1 MLSKNILSD
10 FPALS
15 RTIKGNRIVYLDSA
29 ASTLKPKPVIDKL
42 SKFYLENYANVHRAV
57 HTLASESTQMLE
69 FSRKNFANF
78 LNSSEHEII
87 FTSGTTMSI
96 NLIVESLVRSKM
108 LNENDIVLTTLVE
121 HHANFVPWVRLSKL
135 HGFRVEFVEP
145 SLRFGTLAIDDFLKK
160 DINPKVVAIT
170 GHSNVTGQLI
180 DIEKIRNIFPNSI
193 LIVDGAQLIPHQRI
207 DVKSLDIDFL
217 CFSVHKMLGP
227 SGIGVLYGKSQYLE
241 ALEPFLYGGEMI
253 DKVSIEDV
261 TFNVL
266 PYKFEAGTPN
276 IGGIVGANYALEYLN
291 NIGYDEVKKHILDLT
306 KYAIEKFRNIEN
318 VEVYG
323 PLDESHCGILSF
335 NINGIHPHDVA
346 HLLDEKFGVAIRSG
360 HHCAQPLMNVL
371 KSQSRLSQ
379 FPNSTCRASFYIY
392 NTYEDINILIE
403 GIKRIK
409 EWFDV

>member
-1 MLSKNILSD
+1 
-10 FPALS
+10 
-15 RTIKGNRIVYLDSA
+15 
-29 ASTLKPKPVIDKL
+29 
-42 SKFYLENYANVHRAV
+42 
-57 HTLASESTQMLE
+57 
-69 FSRKNFANF
+69 
-78 LNSSEHEII
+78 
-87 FTSGTTMSI
+87 
-96 NLIVESLVRSKM
+96 
-108 LNENDIVLTTLVE
+108 
-121 HHANFVPWVRLSKL
+121 
-135 HGFRVEFVEP
+135 
-145 SLRFGTLAIDDFLKK
+145 
-160 DINPKVVAIT
+160 
-170 GHSNVTGQLI
+170 
-180 DIEKIRNIFPNSI
+180 
-193 LIVDGAQLIPHQRI
+193 
-207 DVKSLDIDFL
+207 
-217 CFSVHKMLGP
+217 MLGP

-253 DKVSIEDV
+253 DKVSVEDV

-306 KYAIEKFRNIEN
+306 KYAIERFRNLEN

-346 HLLDEKFGVAIRSG
+346 HLLDEKFGVAVRSG

-392 NTYEDINILIE
+392 NTYEDIDILIE